1 MVADHQGS
9 ERQAGVA
16 TMRAMLGLALLL
28 LSSGAF
34 AQTNYPETTVRIL
47 VGFPA
52 GTAPDV
58 GARIVADKLAILWGK
73 GVIVE
78 NLSVASGKITGEAAT
93 KPPPRGGNSFTG
105 GN

>member
-1 MVADHQGS
+1 
-9 ERQAGVA
+9 
-16 TMRAMLGLALLL
+16 MRAILGLALLL

-58 GARIVADKLAILWGK
+58 GARIVATPA
-73 GVIVE
+73 
-78 NLSVASGKITGEAAT
+78 
-93 KPPPRGGNSFTG
+93 
-105 GN
+105 